1 MRQQL
6 NVYIQIGYEKKNY
19 YRLADTIE
27 KSQKQGVEGQVI
39 ELN

>member
-1 MRQQL
+1 MFTYKL
-6 NVYIQIGYEKKNY
+6 VTKKKT